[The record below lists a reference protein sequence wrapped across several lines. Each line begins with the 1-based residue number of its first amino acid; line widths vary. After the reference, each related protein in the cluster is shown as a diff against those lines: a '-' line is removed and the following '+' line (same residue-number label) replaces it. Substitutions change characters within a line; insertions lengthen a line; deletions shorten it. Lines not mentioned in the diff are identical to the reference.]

1 MEEENPYAPP
11 KSTVLTDE
19 LGVGVPIRVEP
30 RIDGK
35 LLVVRNGAELPDRC
49 LKCNEPADGY
59 RFSRSLSWHRP
70 AWFIL
75 VLVSLWLYFLVYF
88 FVRWKAKVTVGLC
101 PRHRRR
107 RTRAIAFG
115 WLIALAGIGAIIA
128 GASASN
134 NPNVIMIVG
143 GVVAVLVG
151 LIGGML
157 GSRVLVVKRIDKHYV
172 WLSHVSPKYLAT
184 FSTY

>member
-101 PRHRRR
+101 PRHRAGGRGR
-107 RTRAIAFG
+107 SR
-115 WLIALAGIGAIIA
+115 LAG
-128 GASASN
+128 
-134 NPNVIMIVG
+134 
-143 GVVAVLVG
+143 
-151 LIGGML
+151 
-157 GSRVLVVKRIDKHYV
+157 
-172 WLSHVSPKYLAT
+172 
-184 FSTY
+184 